1 MELSE
6 VEAAIEA
13 DCTKAEEIRQHVS
26 FEQRGMSVGD
36 GLDYSHVTRELKNLA
51 EDGDLDRHKNGRGYE
66 YEIATDDGDDDATEA
81 AESVDAGDIDP
92 HRDYEFEEW
101 VPSNVPEYVATDGE
115 FDEISCE
122 IEYIEEANNPA
133 HIRLTGPTGA
143 GKTHLPTYIA
153 QERGYPLFDISVKW
167 AIDTTDLLGRFVY
180 VNDETR
186 WVNGP
191 LTKALLASKEGPV
204 VLLLDEINRARPEAK
219 AALFEA
225 LDDRAQVTIDALGG
239 ETVEGNAENIILF
252 STMNVGSG
260 HVVEELDLAEQRRLG
275 GMWEVDYLGMN
286 HPERE
291 ADLLTER
298 TPVHQG
304 LAENL
309 VDAANDVR
317 ELAAD
322 VSEQVDRGVPT
333 GLLIEWASSAHKYA
347 LGDLSNPVMR
357 AAKSNVV
364 RAFYQDGDR
373 DAGGRDTVTTTFE
386 SHFDG
391 CPTEAVLDTDEWE
404 AWTGE
409 TLEDEIDAGNDPD
422 AAL

>member
-66 YEIATDDGDDDATEA
+66 YEIATDDGDDGGVDGEA
-81 AESVDAGDIDP
+81 VAETDDITLP
-92 HRDYEFEEW
+92 TDYDFESW
-101 VPSNVPEYVATDGE
+101 VPEGTPEYVATDGE
-115 FDEISCE
+115 FDEISAE
-122 IEYIEEANNPA
+122 IEYIEEAADPA

-153 QERGYPLFDISVKW
+153 DERDIPLFDISVKW

-180 VNDETR
+180 VNDESQ

-191 LTKALLASKEGPV
+191 LTKALLASQEGPV

-239 ETVEGNAENIILF
+239 ETVEGVAENIILF